1 MKKEVDDEILVLVRQ
16 EESESREHRC
26 GVLVSARARPAVEA
40 NVGRSHL

>member
-1 MKKEVDDEILVLVRQ
+1 MKKEVNDEILVLVRQ

-26 GVLVSARARPAVEA
+26 VVSARARPAVEA